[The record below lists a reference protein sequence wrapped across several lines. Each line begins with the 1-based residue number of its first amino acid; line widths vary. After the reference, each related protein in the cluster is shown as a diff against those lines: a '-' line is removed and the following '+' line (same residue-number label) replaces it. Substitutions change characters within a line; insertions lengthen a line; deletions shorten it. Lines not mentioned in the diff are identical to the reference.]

1 MADTMVPLYLF
12 TMASQPAVLDVL
24 AALYVL
30 AVLYVLYVLA
40 LLYVLAV
47 IPVPAICLLFSNC
60 RGSGHELLPNPTSS
74 SRMLWCRGVI
84 IIWVS
89 TPQH

>member
-1 MADTMVPLYLF
+1 MADTMVPLYWL
-12 TMASQPAVLDVL
+12 TMASQPAVLDVLALLYVL

-40 LLYVLAV
+40 V
-47 IPVPAICLLFSNC
+47 IPVPAICLCSATAE
-60 RGSGHELLPNPTSS
+60 GVAHELLPNPTSS

-84 IIWVS
+84 VN
-89 TPQH
+89 